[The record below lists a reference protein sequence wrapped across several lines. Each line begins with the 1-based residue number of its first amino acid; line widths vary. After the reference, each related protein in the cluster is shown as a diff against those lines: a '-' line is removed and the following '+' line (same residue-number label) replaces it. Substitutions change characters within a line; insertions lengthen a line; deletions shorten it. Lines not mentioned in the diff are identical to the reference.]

1 MRFETLRIILK
12 QIGNLL
18 ILLGVIMCVPALVSF
33 IYKELYSII
42 GFALSGLVISTV
54 GLLLKKWFIR
64 SGDPQYN
71 HALITA
77 ASGWL
82 VVTIMGSIPFL
93 MIAWFTPESVLNGFI
108 PSGSTYNESSLIY
121 FKNPLHCFFESM
133 SAFTTTGLT
142 MAVHEPSV
150 GKGVLFYRSLAQ
162 WIGGAGFIIM
172 ALAIF
177 RHTSGKSAIL
187 LYGSEATGEKLKP
200 KINETTRAI
209 WKIYLM
215 LTLFSATYLFIGTHL
230 ILPGYPIEDN
240 LFDSINHAMA
250 GQSTGG
256 FSTLDDSIAG
266 YNSPGMEILYLL
278 PMILG
283 SFSIPFYFK
292 IIYERRFSVLWKDIQ
307 TRSLIIAFI
316 AGSIFQSFLLC
327 RAEVVPQPIREGV
340 FQFISAMSTTGWQTS
355 NIMKWDW
362 ISVVFIVSFAMFT
375 GGASGA
381 TVGGIKMMRAILIRK
396 GLLWQVKRGFYSD
409 HTVKAL
415 KFGEKSLHRE
425 DMNEEFAKAASL
437 AIMFALMILF
447 LSILTNGFVND
458 GFSFVDALFESTSAQ
473 CTVGLSTGITDPSM
487 SPVLE
492 LMYIF
497 QMWAGRLEIIP
508 VFALIRSVFKGTNP

>member
-1 MRFETLRIILK
+1 M
-12 QIGNLL
+12 
-18 ILLGVIMCVPALVSF
+18 
-33 IYKELYSII
+33 
-42 GFALSGLVISTV
+42 
-54 GLLLKKWFIR
+54 
-64 SGDPQYN
+64 
-71 HALITA
+71 
-77 ASGWL
+77 
-82 VVTIMGSIPFL
+82 
-93 MIAWFTPESVLNGFI
+93 
-108 PSGSTYNESSLIY
+108 
-121 FKNPLHCFFESM
+121 
-133 SAFTTTGLT
+133 
-142 MAVHEPSV
+142 
-150 GKGVLFYRSLAQ
+150 
-162 WIGGAGFIIM
+162 
-172 ALAIF
+172 
-177 RHTSGKSAIL
+177 
-187 LYGSEATGEKLKP
+187 KP

-209 WKIYLM
+209 WKVYLM